1 MTAPA
6 LEVTDLHT
14 GYGDL
19 KVVYGLSFAVEPGK
33 VIAILGRN
41 GAGKTTALRAISGL
55 NPANTGKIL
64 LDGEDITSI
73 PAHKRVSKGIAY
85 VQEGKRVFRQRTVE
99 DNLVIG
105 ALSVKISRAELT
117 ARIEEAY
124 NRFPILREKR
134 RDAASGLS
142 GGQQQ
147 MLAIAQALMSRPKVL
162 LLDEPSGGLAP
173 TIVGDVLNTVK
184 SLVADGLT
192 VVLVEQAMGFA
203 LALADDVIVMDL
215 GRSVLSGKTTDE
227 GIGEA
232 IEQAYFNRVEA

>member
-1 MTAPA
+1 MTAA
-6 LEVTDLHT
+6 LEVTNLHT

-19 KVVYGLSFAVEPGK
+19 KVVYGVSFTVEPGK

-64 LDGEDITSI
+64 LDGEDITSV
-73 PAHKRVSKGIAY
+73 PAHKRISKGLAY
-85 VQEGKRVFRQRTVE
+85 VQEGKRIFRQRTVE
-99 DNLVIG
+99 ENLVIG
-105 ALSVKISRAELT
+105 ALSQKVNRAELT
-117 ARIEEAY
+117 ARIDEAY
-124 NRFPILREKR
+124 ARFPILGEKR
-134 RDAASGLS
+134 RDTAAGLS

-184 SLVADGLT
+184 ALVADGLT

-215 GRSVLSGKTTDE
+215 GRSVLTGKTTDE
-227 GIGEA
+227 GIGAA
-232 IEQAYFNRVEA
+232 IEQAYFNRVEAS

>member
-1 MTAPA
+1 MTAA
-6 LEVTDLHT
+6 LEVTNLHT

-19 KVVYGLSFAVEPGK
+19 KVVYGVSFSVEPGK

-64 LDGEDITSI
+64 LDGEDITSV
-73 PAHKRVSKGIAY
+73 PAHKRITKGLAY
-85 VQEGKRVFRQRTVE
+85 VQEGKRIFRQRTVE
-99 DNLVIG
+99 ENLVIG
-105 ALSVKISRAELT
+105 ALSQRVSRSELT
-117 ARIEEAY
+117 TRIDEAY
-124 NRFPILREKR
+124 ARFPILGEKR
-134 RDAASGLS
+134 RDTAAGLS

-147 MLAIAQALMSRPKVL
+147 MLAIAQALMSKPKVL

-215 GRSVLSGKTTDE
+215 GRAVLTGKTTDE
-227 GIGEA
+227 GIGAA
-232 IEQAYFNRVEA
+232 IEQAYFNRVEAS

>member
-1 MTAPA
+1 MTAA

-19 KVVYGLSFAVEPGK
+19 KVVYGVSFSVEPGK

-64 LDGEDITSI
+64 LDGEDITSV
-73 PAHKRVSKGIAY
+73 PAHKRITKGLAY
-85 VQEGKRVFRQRTVE
+85 VQEGKRIFRQRTVE
-99 DNLVIG
+99 ENLVIG
-105 ALSVKISRAELT
+105 ALSQRVSRSELT
-117 ARIEEAY
+117 TRIDEAY
-124 NRFPILREKR
+124 ARFPILGEKR
-134 RDAASGLS
+134 RDTAAGLS

-147 MLAIAQALMSRPKVL
+147 MLAIAQALMSKPKVL

-215 GRSVLSGKTTDE
+215 GRAVLTGKTTDE
-227 GIGEA
+227 GIGAA
-232 IEQAYFNRVEA
+232 IEQAYFNRVEAS